1 MGVKTKRTYNLSQ
14 ETVERVRELAER
26 SGIAPTQDGIVETA
40 VERLYL
46 EVRAEQ
52 EADLWA
58 TARED
63 QDSAL
68 RGGRSRA
75 TSDTS
80 RLGRSERSAAA
91 LGGVGT
97 LVKRRTA

>member
-26 SGIAPTQDGIVETA
+26 SGVAPTQDGIVEAA

-46 EVRAEQ
+46 EVRAER
-52 EADLWA
+52 EAAVWA

-63 QDSAL
+63 QEF
-68 RGGRSRA
+68 RA
-75 TSDTS
+75 EMRAIARDFRDAESWP
-80 RLGRSERSAAA
+80 
-91 LGGVGT
+91 V
-97 LVKRRTA
+97 